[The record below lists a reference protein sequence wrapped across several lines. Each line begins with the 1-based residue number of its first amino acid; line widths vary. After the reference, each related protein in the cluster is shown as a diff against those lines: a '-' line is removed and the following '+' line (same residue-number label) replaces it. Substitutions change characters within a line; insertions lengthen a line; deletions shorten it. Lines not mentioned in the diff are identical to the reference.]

1 MTAVNDR
8 LLSVIAPAMNEQDN
22 IPKLCAAIKAAMNSA
37 DIPYELIIVDDGSR
51 DATWAAVCC
60 EAQKDP
66 NVRGI
71 SFSRNFGK
79 ESAIFAGLAEAKGA
93 CAAVIDSDLQFPPE
107 TLCEMYRLWSSG
119 SCELVEGRKNT
130 RQKETLTYKLFSKTF
145 YKLLKGMSGIDLD
158 NMCDFKLMDRCI
170 VDTLNSLP
178 EKQTFFRA
186 LSDWPGYRKETVPF
200 DVADRNSGSSK
211 FTPVKLVKLALG
223 AISSF
228 SAAPL
233 QLVTGAGCVSFALAA
248 VLSVFTL
255 CFPFV
260 RHANELFCWTAAILL
275 ALSGIL
281 MIGMGIVGYY
291 MARIYEEVKG
301 RPRWIIGRRT
311 PGSDRT

>member
-1 MTAVNDR
+1 MTSNGKM
-8 LLSVIAPAMNEQDN
+8 LSIVAPAMNEQDN
-22 IPKLCAAIKAAMNSA
+22 ISKLCAAIRAAMEGA

-51 DATWAAVCC
+51 DATWSIVCD
-60 EAQKDP
+60 EAKKDP
-66 NVRGI
+66 RVRGI

-79 ESAIFAGLAEAKGA
+79 ESAIFAGLAESRGS

-107 TLCEMYRLWSSG
+107 TLCEMYAIWLRG
-119 SCELVEGRKNT
+119 SCEIVEGRKNA
-130 RQKETLTYKLFSKTF
+130 RQRETLTYKLFSKTF
-145 YKLLKGMSGIDLD
+145 YKLLKAMSGIDLD

-170 VDTLNSLP
+170 VDMLNSLP

-211 FTPVKLVKLALG
+211 FTPVRLVKLALG

-233 QLVTGAGCVSFALAA
+233 QLVTGAGCASL
-248 VLSVFTL
+248 VLSAILSIFTV
-255 CFPFV
+255 CFPFAQ
-260 RHANELFCWTAAILL
+260 HGNELFCWTAAILL

-281 MIGMGIVGYY
+281 MIAMGVIGYY

-301 RPRWIIGRRT
+301 RPKWIVGKRT
-311 PGSDRT
+311 DNTDRI